1 MSNNPNQDP
10 YKSNIEDSSS
20 QNQSQYGELKDPSSS
35 RLRKVDP
42 RDTIFERFDGNIQTE
57 KKSNI
62 SPIKQFN
69 NKAANLKNKQVD
81 SDENFEYI
89 PNKFKA
95 LVEEKIRL
103 FCGREFVF
111 EAFDDFIKRKSKG
124 YFTVI
129 GDAGMGK
136 SAIAAKYVWD
146 NKVPCYFNIFA
157 EGNNKPDKFLSSIR
171 QQLTKRYGLPNQEN
185 NDLLILLQ
193 KASEK
198 LSETEKL
205 IIVVDALDEVEQE
218 GDENLLDLP
227 YNLPNG
233 VYFFLTRRRYNKQ
246 NRRLMVSPDTPYET
260 LDLKEDKY
268 QIFSEKD
275 VKKYINLFL
284 EEDQEYKDKLQ
295 KWLDDREINKL
306 TFIEQLAKKSEN
318 NFMYLRYVLPWVAE
332 EKYNDLTLQGLP
344 GGLQSYYETHWQHM
358 NMEEEK
364 NNDNV
369 KIFYVLVRRHDEIS
383 AQMIADILELDE
395 YDVISVLE
403 NKDWFEYLTRR
414 QEKTEGKIYYRIY
427 HSSFLEFL
435 ESKGKLSEGRRLFK
449 EVNQKMSEYLLQGM
463 S

>member
-20 QNQSQYGELKDPSSS
+20 QNQSQYGELKEPSS

-42 RDTIFERFDGNIQTE
+42 RDTIFERFDGNLQSE
-57 KKSNI
+57 KKSNT
-62 SPIKQFN
+62 SPLKQFN
-69 NKAANLKNKQVD
+69 NRAANLKNKQVY
-81 SDENFEYI
+81 SDENFEDI

-95 LVEEKIRL
+95 LVDEKTRL

-111 EAFDDFIKRKSKG
+111 EAFDDFIKRESKG

-136 SAIAAKYVWD
+136 SAIAAKYVGD

-157 EGNNKPDKFLSSIR
+157 EGNNKPDKFLSSII

-185 NDLLILLQ
+185 NALLILLQ

-198 LSETEKL
+198 LSEKEKL

-218 GDENLLDLP
+218 GDQNLLDLP

-233 VYFFLTRRRYNKQ
+233 VYFFLTRRRYNTQ

-284 EEDQEYKDKLQ
+284 EEEQEYKNKLQ

-306 TFIEQLAKKSEN
+306 TFIEQLARKSEN

-332 EKYNDLTLQGLP
+332 GQYKDLTLQGLP
-344 GGLQSYYETHWQHM
+344 EGLQAYYETHWQHM
-358 NMEEEK
+358 NMEEET
-364 NNDNV
+364 NNDKV
-369 KIFYVLVRRHDEIS
+369 KIFYVLVQRYDEIS

-395 YDVISVLE
+395 YDVMSVLE
-403 NKDWFEYLTRR
+403 NKDWFEYLTQRE
-414 QEKTEGKIYYRIY
+414 EKTEGKIYYSIY
-427 HSSFLEFL
+427 HHSFLEFL
-435 ESKGKLSEGRRLFK
+435 ESKRKLSKGRRLFQQI
-449 EVNQKMSEYLLQGM
+449 NQKMSEYLLRGM